1 MTERSIKLRTLRLKS
16 EKEGKDMAVGG
27 LKGMAYHQ
35 AGKLIAGVVRKADTQ
50 TFAKLLFTVAA
61 LSKEPAKSGL
71 KKLGLM
77 AQEEHP
83 MIKKWIEI
91 FQNSSRKSVEK
102 IINNLIIN
110 EFAIG
115 EPTRQKLMHEHKVV
129 LPKLGVISPTYAC
142 NLNCVGCYAGLYGRK
157 YELTKDEVRSIV
169 KQGEE
174 LGIYFWV
181 ITGGEP
187 FYWPHLMEILEE
199 FGEHYFMIYS
209 NGILITEEKA
219 QKLAELGNAT
229 ISISVEGFES
239 ETDWRRGHGV
249 FKAIMNTWERLRRY
263 GIPFGASVTATRM
276 NHDVIMKDEFWNFLE
291 ENGVNYV
298 WIYQFMPVGQD
309 PVMDLVPTPK
319 QRYERFFKTE
329 EMRLSGRFA
338 FVADFWN
345 HGFLTH
351 GCLSA
356 GAKYFHV
363 NAKGYVEP
371 CVFQQFAVDSIREK
385 TLLEIFK
392 SPFFESYK
400 RAIPFSSNLFRPCPI
415 IDNPKVFRAMV
426 KNFNA
431 IPQHEGSEKTITE
444 LAPELDKL
452 AAEWK
457 EYADKLWYEYG
468 YVERYPVNRG
478 IYNYETRM
486 KRYANK
492 EEALKV
498 DKKMAL

>member
-1 MTERSIKLRTLRLKS
+1 
-16 EKEGKDMAVGG
+16 MATGG
-27 LKGMAYHQ
+27 LKGMVYHQ
-35 AGKLIAGVVRKADTQ
+35 AGKLVANVVRKADTD
-50 TFAKLLFTVAA
+50 TFSKLLYTVSAV
-61 LSKEPAKSGL
+61 SKEPAKSGL

-77 AQEEHP
+77 AQEGHP
-83 MIKKWIEI
+83 MIKKWMDV
-91 FQNSSRKSVEK
+91 FQKASPKAVEK

-115 EPTRQKLMHEHKVV
+115 EPMRQKMMHEYQVV

-142 NLNCVGCYAGLYGRK
+142 NLNCIGCYAGLYGRK
-157 YELTKDEVRSIV
+157 YELTKDEVRSV
-169 KQGEE
+169 LKQGEE
-174 LGIYFWV
+174 LGIYFWI

-187 FYWPHLMEILEE
+187 FYWPYIMDIFEE
-199 FGEHYFMIYS
+199 FNNHYFMVYS

-219 QKLAELGNAT
+219 KKLAELGNVT
-229 ISISVEGFES
+229 LSISVEGFEA

-249 FKAIMNTWERLRRY
+249 FKSVLNTWERLRRY
-263 GIPFGASVTATRM
+263 GVPFGASITATRV
-276 NHDVIMKDEFWNFLE
+276 NHEILMKDEFWNFLE
-291 ENGVNYV
+291 ENGV
-298 WIYQFMPVGQD
+298 IYAWVFQFMPVGQD
-309 PVMDLVPTPK
+309 PMMDLVPTPQ
-319 QRYERFFKTE
+319 QRYERFFKTD

-356 GAKYFHV
+356 GSKYFHV

-371 CVFQQFAVDSIREK
+371 CVFQQFATDSIREK
-385 TLLEIFK
+385 SLVEILK
-392 SPFFESYK
+392 SPFFEAYK
-400 RAIPFSSNLFRPCPI
+400 RAIPFSNNLFRPCPI

-431 IPQHEGSEKTITE
+431 IPQHEGCEKTITE

-452 AAEWK
+452 ADGWK

-478 IYNYETRM
+478 LYNYETRM

-498 DKKMAL
+498 DKKLNV

>member
-1 MTERSIKLRTLRLKS
+1 
-16 EKEGKDMAVGG
+16 MAVGG
-27 LKGMAYHQ
+27 IKGMIYRQ
-35 AGKLIAGVVRKADTQ
+35 AGKMINSFVRKADTQ
-50 TFAKLLFTVAA
+50 SFAKLLFTVGA

-91 FQNSSRKSVEK
+91 FQKSSPKCTEK

-110 EFAIG
+110 EWAIG
-115 EPTRQKLMHEHKVV
+115 EPLRQKNMEKEKVV

-142 NLNCVGCYAGLYGRK
+142 NLNCIGCYAGLYGRK
-157 YELTKDEVRSIV
+157 YELSKEEVRSV
-169 KQGEE
+169 LKQGEE
-174 LGIYFWV
+174 LGIFFWI

-187 FYWPHLMEILEE
+187 FYWPHLLEILEE
-199 FGEHYFMIYS
+199 FDQHYFMIYS
-209 NGILITEEKA
+209 NGILINEEKA
-219 QKLAELGNAT
+219 KKLSELGNAT
-229 ISISVEGFES
+229 IAISVEGFEE
-239 ETDWRRGHGV
+239 ETDWRRGKGV
-249 FKAIMNTWERLRRY
+249 FNAIQNTWERLRRY
-263 GIPFGASVTATRM
+263 GVPFGASVTATRK
-276 NHDVIMKDEFWNFLE
+276 NHDVIMKDEFWDFLA
-291 ENGVNYV
+291 ENGVAYAWV
-298 WIYQFMPVGQD
+298 FQFMPVGMN
-309 PVMDLVPTPK
+309 PTMDLVPTPK
-319 QRYERFFKTE
+319 QRYERFFKTDE
-329 EMRLSGRFA
+329 VRLSGRFA

-356 GAKYFHV
+356 GSKYFHV

-371 CVFQQFAVDSIREK
+371 CVFQQFAKDSIREK

-392 SPFFESYK
+392 SPFFEAYK
-400 RAIPFSSNLFRPCPI
+400 RMIPFSNNLFRPCPI

-426 KNFNA
+426 KHFDA
-431 IPQHEGSEKTITE
+431 IPQHEGSEKVITE
-444 LAPELDKL
+444 LAPEIDKL
-452 AAEWK
+452 AEEWK
-457 EYADKLWYEYG
+457 QYADKLWYEHG

-498 DKKMAL
+498 DKKLEL

>member
-1 MTERSIKLRTLRLKS
+1 LTERSIKLRTLRLKS

>member
-1 MTERSIKLRTLRLKS
+1 
-16 EKEGKDMAVGG
+16 MATGG
-27 LKGMAYHQ
+27 LKGMVYHQ
-35 AGKLIAGVVRKADTQ
+35 AGKLVANVVRKADTD
-50 TFAKLLFTVAA
+50 TFSKLLFTVSAV
-61 LSKEPAKSGL
+61 SKEPAKSGL

-77 AQEEHP
+77 AQEGHP
-83 MIKKWIEI
+83 MIKKWMDV
-91 FQNSSRKSVEK
+91 FQKSSPKAVEK

-115 EPTRQKLMHEHKVV
+115 EPTRQKMMHEYQVV

-142 NLNCVGCYAGLYGRK
+142 NLNCIGCYAGLYGRK
-157 YELTKDEVRSIV
+157 YELTKDEVRSIL

-174 LGIYFWV
+174 LGIYFWI

-187 FYWPHLMEILEE
+187 FYWPYIMDIFEE
-199 FGEHYFMIYS
+199 FNNHYFMVYS

-219 QKLAELGNAT
+219 KKLAELGNVT
-229 ISISVEGFES
+229 LSISVEGFEA

-249 FKAIMNTWERLRRY
+249 FKSVLNTWERLRRY
-263 GIPFGASVTATRM
+263 GVPFGASITATRV
-276 NHDVIMKDEFWNFLE
+276 NHEILMKDEFWNFLE
-291 ENGVNYV
+291 ENGV
-298 WIYQFMPVGQD
+298 IYAWVFQFMPVGQD
-309 PVMDLVPTPK
+309 PMMDLVPTPQ
-319 QRYERFFKTE
+319 QRYERFFKTD

-356 GAKYFHV
+356 GSKYFHV

-371 CVFQQFAVDSIREK
+371 CVFQQFATDSIREK
-385 TLLEIFK
+385 SLIEIFK
-392 SPFFESYK
+392 SPFFEAYK
-400 RAIPFSSNLFRPCPI
+400 RAIPFSNNLFRPCPI

-431 IPQHEGSEKTITE
+431 IPQHEGCEKTITE

-452 AAEWK
+452 ADEWK

-478 IYNYETRM
+478 LYNYETRM

-498 DKKMAL
+498 DKKLNV

>member
-1 MTERSIKLRTLRLKS
+1 VRRRR
-16 EKEGKDMAVGG
+16 DFMAVGG
-27 LKGMAYHQ
+27 MKGMIYHQ
-35 AGKLIAGVVRKADTQ
+35 AGKLVANVVRKADTE
-50 TFAKLLFTVAA
+50 TFAKLLFTVSAV
-61 LSKEPAKSGL
+61 SKEPAKSGL
-71 KKLGLM
+71 KKIGLM
-77 AQEEHP
+77 AQEGHP
-83 MIKKWIEI
+83 MIKKWMDV
-91 FQNSSRKSVEK
+91 FQKASPKAVEK

-115 EPTRQKLMHEHKVV
+115 EPMRQKKMYEHQVV

-142 NLNCVGCYAGLYGRK
+142 NLNCIGCYAGLYGRK
-157 YELTKDEVRSIV
+157 YELTKDEVRSVI

-174 LGIYFWV
+174 LGIYFWI

-187 FYWPHLMEILEE
+187 FYWPYVMDIFEE
-199 FGEHYFMIYS
+199 FDNHYFLVYS

-219 QKLAELGNAT
+219 KKLAELGNVTLA
-229 ISISVEGFES
+229 ISVEGFEA

-249 FKAIMNTWERLRRY
+249 FKSVQNTWERLRKY
-263 GIPFGASVTATRM
+263 GVPFGTSITATRV
-276 NHDVIMKDEFWNFLE
+276 NHDILMKNEFWDFLE
-291 ENGVNYV
+291 QNGV
-298 WIYQFMPVGQD
+298 IYAWVFQFMPVGQD
-309 PVMDLVPTPK
+309 PMMDLVPTPQ
-319 QRYERFFKTE
+319 QRYERFFKTD

-356 GAKYFHV
+356 GSKYFHV

-371 CVFQQFAVDSIREK
+371 CIFQQFAVDSIREK
-385 TLLEIFK
+385 SLLEIFK
-392 SPFFESYK
+392 SPFFEAYK
-400 RAIPFSSNLFRPCPI
+400 RAIPFSNNLFRPCPI
-415 IDNPKVFRAMV
+415 IDNPKVFRAMI

-431 IPQHEGSEKTITE
+431 IPQHEGAEKTITE

-452 AAEWK
+452 ADDWK

-478 IYNYETRM
+478 LYNYETRM
-486 KRYANK
+486 KRYKDK

-498 DKKMAL
+498 DKKLNV

>member
-1 MTERSIKLRTLRLKS
+1 
-16 EKEGKDMAVGG
+16 MATGG
-27 LKGMAYHQ
+27 LKGMVYHQ
-35 AGKLIAGVVRKADTQ
+35 AGKLVANVVRKADTD
-50 TFAKLLFTVAA
+50 TFSKLLYTVSAV
-61 LSKEPAKSGL
+61 SKEPAKSGL

-77 AQEEHP
+77 AQEGHP
-83 MIKKWIEI
+83 MIKKWMDV
-91 FQNSSRKSVEK
+91 FQKASPKAVEK

-115 EPTRQKLMHEHKVV
+115 EPMRQKMMHEYQVV

-142 NLNCVGCYAGLYGRK
+142 NLNCIGCYAGLYGRK
-157 YELTKDEVRSIV
+157 YELTKDEVRSV
-169 KQGEE
+169 LKQGEE
-174 LGIYFWV
+174 LGIYFWI

-187 FYWPHLMEILEE
+187 FYWPYIMDIFEE
-199 FGEHYFMIYS
+199 FNNHYFMVYS

-219 QKLAELGNAT
+219 KKLAELGNVT
-229 ISISVEGFES
+229 LSISVEGFEA

-249 FKAIMNTWERLRRY
+249 FKSVLNTWERLRRY
-263 GIPFGASVTATRM
+263 GVPFGASITATRV
-276 NHDVIMKDEFWNFLE
+276 NHEILMKDEFWNFLE
-291 ENGVNYV
+291 ENGV
-298 WIYQFMPVGQD
+298 IYAWVFQFMPVGQD
-309 PVMDLVPTPK
+309 PMMDLVPTPQ
-319 QRYERFFKTE
+319 QRYERFFKTD

-356 GAKYFHV
+356 GSKYFHV

-371 CVFQQFAVDSIREK
+371 CVFQQFATDSIREK
-385 TLLEIFK
+385 SLIEIFK
-392 SPFFESYK
+392 SPFFEAYK
-400 RAIPFSSNLFRPCPI
+400 RAIPFSNNLFRPCPI

-431 IPQHEGSEKTITE
+431 IPQHEGCEKTITE

-452 AAEWK
+452 ADEWK

-478 IYNYETRM
+478 LYNYETRM

-498 DKKMAL
+498 DKKLNV

>member
-1 MTERSIKLRTLRLKS
+1 
-16 EKEGKDMAVGG
+16 MAVGG
-27 LKGMAYHQ
+27 IKGMIYRQ
-35 AGKLIAGVVRKADTQ
+35 AGKMINGFIRKADTKS
-50 TFAKLLFTVAA
+50 FAKLLYTVGA

-77 AQEEHP
+77 ADEEHP

-91 FQNSSRKSVEK
+91 FQKSNPKCTEK
-102 IINNLIIN
+102 IINNLIVN

-115 EPTRQKLMHEHKVV
+115 EPLRQKIMEKEKVV

-142 NLNCVGCYAGLYGRK
+142 NIECVGCYAGLYGRK
-157 YELTKDEVRSIV
+157 YELSKEEVRSIL

-174 LGIYFWV
+174 LGLFFWV

-187 FYWPHLMEILEE
+187 FYWPYLFDILEE
-199 FGEHYFMIYS
+199 FDQHYFMIYS

-219 QKLAELGNAT
+219 KRLAELGNAT
-229 ISISVEGFES
+229 ISISVEGFE
-239 ETDWRRGHGV
+239 ETTDWRRGKGV
-249 FKAIMNTWERLRRY
+249 FKAILNAWERLRKY
-263 GIPFGASVTATRM
+263 GVPFGASVTATKV
-276 NHDVIMKDEFWNFLE
+276 NHDTIMNDDFWNFLE
-291 ENGVNYV
+291 EQGVGYV
-298 WIYQFMPVGQD
+298 WIYQFMPVGMN
-309 PVMDLVPTPK
+309 PTMDLVPTPQ

-351 GCLSA
+351 GCLSS

-371 CVFQQFAVDSIREK
+371 CVFQQFAKDSIREK
-385 TLLEIFK
+385 SLLEIFK
-392 SPFFESYK
+392 SPFFEAYK
-400 RAIPFSSNLFRPCPI
+400 KAIPFSNNLFRPCPI
-415 IDNPKVFRAMV
+415 IDNPKMFRAMV
-426 KNFNA
+426 KHFDA
-431 IPQHEGSEKTITE
+431 IPQHEGSERVINE

-452 AAEWK
+452 AEEWK
-457 EYADKLWYEYG
+457 QYADKLWYEHG

-498 DKKMAL
+498 DKKLNV

>member
-1 MTERSIKLRTLRLKS
+1 
-16 EKEGKDMAVGG
+16 MAVGG
-27 LKGMAYHQ
+27 VKGIIYRQ
-35 AGKLIAGVVRKADTQ
+35 AGKIVNSVIRKADTK

-71 KKLGLM
+71 KKIGLM
-77 AQEEHP
+77 AEEEHP

-91 FQNSSRKSVEK
+91 FRNSSPKCTEK

-115 EPTRQKLMHEHKVV
+115 EPMRQKIMEREKVV

-142 NLNCVGCYAGLYGRK
+142 NIECIGCYAGLYGRK
-157 YELTKDEVRSIV
+157 YELSKDEVRSV
-169 KQGEE
+169 LKQGEE

-187 FYWPHLMEILEE
+187 FYWPHIFEILEE
-199 FGEHYFMIYS
+199 FDQHYFMIYS
-209 NGILITEEKA
+209 NGILITEERAK
-219 QKLAELGNAT
+219 KLAELGNAT
-229 ISISVEGFES
+229 IAISVEGFE
-239 ETDWRRGHGV
+239 EQTDWRRGKGV
-249 FKAIMNTWERLRRY
+249 YKAILNAWERLRRY
-263 GIPFGASVTATRM
+263 GVPFGASVTATKV
-276 NHDVIMKDEFWNFLE
+276 NHDTIMKDEFWDFLE
-291 ENGVNYV
+291 QNGVGYV
-298 WIYQFMPVGQD
+298 WIYQFMPVGIN
-309 PVMDLVPTPK
+309 PTMDLVPSPK
-319 QRYERFFKTE
+319 QRYERFFKTD

-356 GAKYFHV
+356 GSKYFHV

-371 CVFQQFAVDSIREK
+371 CVFQQFAKDSIREK

-392 SPFFESYK
+392 SPFFEAYK
-400 RAIPFSSNLFRPCPI
+400 KMIPFSNNLFRPCPI

-426 KNFNA
+426 KHFDA
-431 IPQHEGSEKTITE
+431 IPQHEGSERVINE

-452 AAEWK
+452 AEEWK
-457 EYADKLWYEYG
+457 QYADKLWYEHG

-498 DKKMAL
+498 DKKLNI

>member
-1 MTERSIKLRTLRLKS
+1 MVV
-16 EKEGKDMAVGG
+16 AGG
-27 LKGMAYHQ
+27 LKGMVYQQ
-35 AGKLIAGVVRKADTQ
+35 AGKMVASVIRHADIQ
-50 TFAKLLFTVAA
+50 TFGKLLMTVGS
-61 LSKEPAKSGL
+61 LSKEPAKSAL

-83 MIKKWIEI
+83 MIVKWIEI
-91 FQNSSRKSVEK
+91 FQKSSPKCVEK

-110 EFAIG
+110 EYAIG
-115 EPTRQKLMHEHKVV
+115 EPLRQKLMHEHKVV

-142 NLNCVGCYAGLYGRK
+142 NINCVGCYAGLYGRK
-157 YELTKDEVRSIV
+157 YELTKEEVRSV
-169 KQGEE
+169 LKQGEE

-187 FYWPHLMEILEE
+187 FYWPYLMEILEE
-199 FGEHYFMIYS
+199 FDNHYFMIYS

-219 QKLAELGNAT
+219 KKLAELGNAT
-229 ISISVEGFES
+229 LSISVEGFEN
-239 ETDWRRGHGV
+239 ETDWRRGKGV
-249 FKAIMNTWERLRRY
+249 YKSILNTWDRLRRH
-263 GIPFGASVTATRM
+263 GIPFGASVTATRV
-276 NHDVIMKDEFWNFLE
+276 NHDTIMKEEFWDFLE
-291 ENGVNYV
+291 QNGVSYV

-309 PVMDLVPTPK
+309 PVMDLVPTPE
-319 QRYERFFKTE
+319 QRYERFFVTE
-329 EMRLSGRFA
+329 KMRLSGRFA

-392 SPFFESYK
+392 SPFFEAYK
-400 RAIPFSSNLFRPCPI
+400 RMIPFNNNLFRPCPI

-452 AAEWK
+452 AESWAK
-457 EYADKLWYEYG
+457 YADKLWYEHG

-486 KRYANK
+486 KRYANR

-498 DKKMAL
+498 DKKLSV

>member
-1 MTERSIKLRTLRLKS
+1 MP
-16 EKEGKDMAVGG
+16 VGG
-27 LKGMAYHQ
+27 IKGMIYRQ
-35 AGKLIAGVVRKADTQ
+35 AGKIVNSVVRKADTK
-50 TFAKLLFTVAA
+50 TFSKMLYTVAA

-77 AQEEHP
+77 AEEEHP

-91 FQNSSRKSVEK
+91 FQKSSPKCTEK

-115 EPTRQKLMHEHKVV
+115 EPLRQKIMEKEKVV

-142 NLNCVGCYAGLYGRK
+142 NLQCIGCYAGLYGRK
-157 YELTKDEVRSIV
+157 YELSKEEVRSV
-169 KQGEE
+169 LKQGEE
-174 LGIYFWV
+174 LGIYFWI

-187 FYWPHLMEILEE
+187 FYWPYLFEILEE
-199 FGEHYFMIYS
+199 FDQHYFMIYT
-209 NGILITEEKA
+209 NGILVNEEKA
-219 QKLAELGNAT
+219 KKLSELGNAT
-229 ISISVEGFES
+229 LAISVEGFEE
-239 ETDWRRGHGV
+239 ETDWRRGKGV
-249 FKAIMNTWERLRRY
+249 FKSILTTWDRLRRY
-263 GIPFGASVTATRM
+263 GVPFGASVTATKM
-276 NHDVIMKDEFWNFLE
+276 NHDTIMKDEFWDFLE
-291 ENGVNYV
+291 EHGVSYTWV
-298 WIYQFMPVGQD
+298 FQFMPVGIN
-309 PVMDLVPTPK
+309 PTMDLVPTPK

-329 EMRLSGRFA
+329 ELRLGGRFA

-351 GCLSA
+351 GCLAA

-371 CVFQQFAVDSIREK
+371 CVFQQFAKDSIREK

-392 SPFFESYK
+392 SPFFEAYK
-400 RAIPFSSNLFRPCPI
+400 RMIPYSNNLFRPCPI

-426 KNFNA
+426 KHFDA
-431 IPQHEGSEKTITE
+431 IPQHEGSERVITE

-452 AAEWK
+452 AADWK
-457 EYADKLWYEYG
+457 VYADKLWYEQG

-498 DKKMAL
+498 DKKLNI